1 MQARRVSARGFI
13 TRALVAIAVVVL
25 VVKYITFYQA
35 EMASQPH
42 IINSLIADLRDP
54 DVHVRAAA
62 AQALGKTGNKQVA
75 NALLEAL
82 QNDRELLDVVMA
94 ALQNLEISFDFRTA
108 TAQAPRPGWGE
119 AARRA
124 LRQYAGMWNQ
134 RLTALAR
141 AISFVIVY
149 LPPLLLFNY
158 LDRRWGLMEWVLRW
172 LNQERYRQIIRHV
185 VRGGLFVGC
194 FLVSQVFYVR
204 LMVEPVEMPQPMDE
218 TMLLVKIE
226 MAGQKRAVEA
236 VPMLVGVLE
245 SLDAVPELR
254 WRAAYSLGRIAN
266 RQGLPALLRAL
277 RDGDPKVR
285 QYAAWAVG
293 NTCAVEALRQSEAEP
308 LLLRFC
314 TYCGA
319 KVKPDDQRCGECGQK
334 IRRTFGLEA
343 AKDEKEEK
351 GAGQ

>member
-13 TRALVAIAVVVL
+13 IRALVVFAVVVL
-25 VVKYITFYQA
+25 VTKYVTFYQA

-42 IINSLIADLRDP
+42 IINSLIADLQDP

-62 AQALGKTGNKQVA
+62 QVA
-75 NALLEAL
+75 NAILEAL
-82 QNDRELLDVVMA
+82 HRDETRELLDV
-94 ALQNLEISFDFRTA
+94 ALEALRNLETSFDYRTA
-108 TAQAPRPGWGE
+108 ATQAPRPGWAE
-119 AARRA
+119 VARRA
-124 LRQYAGMWNQ
+124 VRQYAGVWDQ
-134 RLTALAR
+134 RLMFLAR

-158 LDRRWGLMEWVLRW
+158 VDRRWGLIEWVLRW
-172 LNQERYRQIIRHV
+172 LNRERYRQIIRHV
-185 VRGGLFVGC
+185 VQGGLFAGC
-194 FLVSQVFYVR
+194 FLVSQVFYAR
-204 LMVEPVEMPQPMDE
+204 LMVEPVEMPQPMEE

-236 VPMLVGVLE
+236 VPMLLGVLE
-245 SLDAVPELR
+245 NLDAVPELR

-266 RQGLPALLRAL
+266 RQSLPSLLRAL
-277 RDGDPKVR
+277 RDSDAKVR

-293 NTCAVEALRQSEAEP
+293 NTCAAEALRQSEAEP

-319 KVKPDDQRCGECGQK
+319 KIRPDDQRCWECGQN
-334 IRRTFGLEA
+334 IRRTFGLEEP
-343 AKDEKEEK
+343 KDEKEEK